1 MNELVIKRAAIFS
14 LILGATLGLLA
25 LFPSVIGFSLFI
37 VSFLAAAIIILY
49 MKRNDKHLGIIDNEQ
64 GAILGG
70 IIGFFSGI
78 GFFVAFSPMV
88 CILRL
93 IFKEKYYSYA
103 IPDIITE
110 AFWLFVIIVV
120 MVSII
125 FALTNSAVGMGTAFM
140 LNKIEEKPKDYDVPL
155 DIKIED

>member
-1 MNELVIKRAAIFS
+1 MNQIVVKSAAIFS
-14 LILGATLGLLA
+14 LILGAALGLLA

-37 VSFLAAAIIILY
+37 VAFLSSAIVILY
-49 MKRNDKHLGIIDNEQ
+49 MKKNEKHLGIINNEQ

-70 IIGFFSGI
+70 IIGFFSGV
-78 GFFVAFSPMV
+78 GFFASFSPMV
-88 CILRL
+88 CILRM

-103 IPDIITE
+103 IPDIISD
-110 AFWLFVIIVV
+110 AFWLFVVIIV

-125 FALTNSAVGMGTAFM
+125 FALTNSATGMATAFM
-140 LNKIEEKPKDYDVPL
+140 LGKIEEKPQDYDAPL

>member
-1 MNELVIKRAAIFS
+1 MNQVVVKRAAIFS
-14 LILGATLGLLA
+14 LILGAILGLIA
-25 LFPSVIGFSLFI
+25 LFPSVIGFSLFA
-37 VSFLAAAIIILY
+37 VSFLAAIIVILY
-49 MKRNDKHLGIIDNEQ
+49 MKKNEKHLGIIDNEQ

-70 IIGFFSGI
+70 IIGFFSGV
-78 GFFVAFSPMV
+78 GFFAAFSPMV

-93 IFKEKYYSYA
+93 IFKERYYSYA

-110 AFWLFVIIVV
+110 AFWLFVVIVL

-125 FALTNSAVGMGTAFM
+125 FALTNSAVGMGVAFM
-140 LNKIEEKPKDYDVPL
+140 LNKIEDKPENYDAPL

>member
-1 MNELVIKRAAIFS
+1 MNQLIIKRAAIFS
-14 LILGATLGLLA
+14 LILGAVLGLLA
-25 LFPSVIGFSLFI
+25 LFPSIIGFSIFTAG
-37 VSFLAAAIIILY
+37 FLASIIIILY
-49 MKRNDKHLGIIDNEQ
+49 MKKNEKHLGIIDNEQ

-78 GFFVAFSPMV
+78 GFFASFSPMV

-93 IFKEKYYSYA
+93 IFKQKYYSYA

-110 AFWLFVIIVV
+110 AFWLFIIIVI

-125 FALTNSAVGMGTAFM
+125 FAMTNSATGMGTAFL
-140 LNKIEEKPKDYDVPL
+140 LNKIEEKPKDYDAPL

>member
-1 MNELVIKRAAIFS
+1 MNQVVVKRAAIFS
-14 LILGATLGLLA
+14 LILGAILGLIA
-25 LFPSVIGFSLFI
+25 LFPSVIGFSLFA
-37 VSFLAAAIIILY
+37 VSFLAAIIVILY
-49 MKRNDKHLGIIDNEQ
+49 MKKNEKHLGIIDNEQ

-70 IIGFFSGI
+70 IIGFFSGV
-78 GFFVAFSPMV
+78 GFFAAFSPMV

-93 IFKEKYYSYA
+93 IFKERYYSYA

-110 AFWLFVIIVV
+110 AFWLFVVIVL

-125 FALTNSAVGMGTAFM
+125 FALTNSAVGMGVAFM
-140 LNKIEEKPKDYDVPL
+140 LNKIEDKPENYDTPL

>member
-1 MNELVIKRAAIFS
+1 MNQVVVKRAAIFS
-14 LILGATLGLLA
+14 LILGAILGLIA
-25 LFPSVIGFSLFI
+25 LFPSVIGFSLFA
-37 VSFLAAAIIILY
+37 VSFLAAIIVILY
-49 MKRNDKHLGIIDNEQ
+49 MKKNEKHLGIIDNEQ

-70 IIGFFSGI
+70 IIGFFNGV
-78 GFFVAFSPMV
+78 GFFAAFSPMV

-110 AFWLFVIIVV
+110 AFWLFVVIVL

-125 FALTNSAVGMGTAFM
+125 FALTNSAVGMGVAFM
-140 LNKIEEKPKDYDVPL
+140 LNKIEDKPENYDAPL

>member
-1 MNELVIKRAAIFS
+1 M
-14 LILGATLGLLA
+14 
-25 LFPSVIGFSLFI
+25 
-37 VSFLAAAIIILY
+37 
-49 MKRNDKHLGIIDNEQ
+49 
-64 GAILGG
+64 
-70 IIGFFSGI
+70 
-78 GFFVAFSPMV
+78 
-88 CILRL
+88 

-120 MVSII
+120 MVSVI

>member
-1 MNELVIKRAAIFS
+1 MNQIVVKRAAVFS
-14 LILGATLGLLA
+14 LILGAFLGLLA

-37 VSFLAAAIIILY
+37 VSFLSSLIVILY
-49 MKRNDKHLGIIDNEQ
+49 MKRNEKYLGIIDNEQ

-78 GFFVAFSPMV
+78 GFFAAFSPMV

-103 IPDIITE
+103 IPDIISD
-110 AFWLFVIIVV
+110 AFWLFIVIIV

-140 LNKIEEKPKDYDVPL
+140 LNKIEDKPKDYDAPL

>member
-1 MNELVIKRAAIFS
+1 MNQVVVKRAAIFS
-14 LILGATLGLLA
+14 LILGAILGLIA
-25 LFPSVIGFSLFI
+25 LFPSVIGFSLFA
-37 VSFLAAAIIILY
+37 VSFLAAIIVILY
-49 MKRNDKHLGIIDNEQ
+49 MKKNEKHLGIIDNEQ

-70 IIGFFSGI
+70 IIGFFSGV
-78 GFFVAFSPMV
+78 GFFAAFSPMV

-93 IFKEKYYSYA
+93 IFKERYYSYA

-110 AFWLFVIIVV
+110 AFWLFVVIVL

-125 FALTNSAVGMGTAFM
+125 FALTNSAVGMGVAFM
-140 LNKIEEKPKDYDVPL
+140 LNKIEDKPENYDATL